1 MPNFEWEMGKLKKY
15 DLVLEDETTLE
26 VYGVSSAFA
35 DYRLAWELNQC
46 LDVNLTKSNEVY
58 GLRPNKAKEIASFR
72 YFSFFDEEYLT
83 RYYLI
88 KNKQEQGVFHP
99 ERPMI
104 DYFLVLRENFTFEKE
119 VLMLKLR
126 KINGIVAVFDFPA
139 EEFDMIAYLTS

>member
-1 MPNFEWEMGKLKKY
+1 MPNFEGEMTKVKKY

-26 VYGVSSAFA
+26 VYGVSCAFA

-46 LDVNLTKSNEVY
+46 LDLNLTKSNEVY
-58 GLRPNKAKEIASFR
+58 ELRPTKAKETVPFR
-72 YFSFFDEEYLT
+72 HFTYFDEEYLT

-104 DYFLVLRENFTFEKE
+104 DYFFVLRENFTFEKE
-119 VLMLKLR
+119 ELILKLR

>member
-1 MPNFEWEMGKLKKY
+1 MGKLKKY

-46 LDVNLTKSNEVY
+46 LDVNLTKSNEVFE
-58 GLRPNKAKEIASFR
+58 LRPNKAKELAAFR
-72 YFSFFDEEYLT
+72 YFSFFDEECLT

-104 DYFLVLRENFTFEKE
+104 DYFLILRENFTFEKE

>member
-1 MPNFEWEMGKLKKY
+1 MPNFEREMTKVKKY

-26 VYGVSSAFA
+26 VYGVSCAFA

-46 LDVNLTKSNEVY
+46 LDLNLTKSNEVY
-58 GLRPNKAKEIASFR
+58 ELRPTKAKETVPFR
-72 YFSFFDEEYLT
+72 HFTYFDEEYLT

-104 DYFLVLRENFTFEKE
+104 DYFFVLRENFTFEKE
-119 VLMLKLR
+119 ELILKLR
-126 KINGIVAVFDFPA
+126 KINGIIAVFDFPA

>member
-1 MPNFEWEMGKLKKY
+1 MPNFEREMGKLKKY

-58 GLRPNKAKEIASFR
+58 ELRPNKSKELAAFR
-72 YFSFFDEEYLT
+72 YFSFFDEECLT

-104 DYFLVLRENFTFEKE
+104 DYFLILRENFTFEKE

>member
-1 MPNFEWEMGKLKKY
+1 MGKLKKY

-58 GLRPNKAKEIASFR
+58 ELRPNKSKELAAFR
-72 YFSFFDEEYLT
+72 YFSFFDEECLT

-104 DYFLVLRENFTFEKE
+104 DYFLILRENFTFEKE

-126 KINGIVAVFDFPA
+126 KINGIVAVFDFPT

>member
-1 MPNFEWEMGKLKKY
+1 MPNFEREMAKLKKY

-26 VYGVSSAFA
+26 VYGVSCAVA

-46 LDVNLTKSNEVY
+46 LDVNLTKSKEVY
-58 GLRPNKAKEIASFR
+58 ELRPNTAKELTPFR
-72 YFSFFDEEYLT
+72 YFSFFDEECLT

-104 DYFLVLRENFTFEKE
+104 DYFLVLRENYTFEKE
-119 VLMLKLR
+119 VLILKLR

>member
-1 MPNFEWEMGKLKKY
+1 MPNFEREMTKVKKY

-26 VYGVSSAFA
+26 VYGVSCAFA

-46 LDVNLTKSNEVY
+46 LDLNLTKSNEVY
-58 GLRPNKAKEIASFR
+58 ELRPTKAKETVPFR
-72 YFSFFDEEYLT
+72 HFTYFDEEYLT

-104 DYFLVLRENFTFEKE
+104 DYFFVLRENFTFEKE
-119 VLMLKLR
+119 ELILKLR

>member
-1 MPNFEWEMGKLKKY
+1 MGKLKKY

-58 GLRPNKAKEIASFR
+58 ELRPNKSKELAAFR
-72 YFSFFDEEYLT
+72 YFSFFDEECLT

-104 DYFLVLRENFTFEKE
+104 DYFLILRENFTFEKE

>member
-1 MPNFEWEMGKLKKY
+1 MGKLKKY

-58 GLRPNKAKEIASFR
+58 ELRPNKAKELAAFR
-72 YFSFFDEEYLT
+72 YFSFFDEECLT

-104 DYFLVLRENFTFEKE
+104 DYFLILRENFTFEKE

>member
-1 MPNFEWEMGKLKKY
+1 MPNFEREMTKLKKY

-46 LDVNLTKSNEVY
+46 LDVNLTKSNEVFE
-58 GLRPNKAKEIASFR
+58 LRPNKAKELAAFR
-72 YFSFFDEEYLT
+72 YFSFFDEECLT

>member
-1 MPNFEWEMGKLKKY
+1 MTKVKKY

-26 VYGVSSAFA
+26 VYGVSCAFA

-46 LDVNLTKSNEVY
+46 LDLNLTKSNEVY
-58 GLRPNKAKEIASFR
+58 ELRPTKAKETVPFR
-72 YFSFFDEEYLT
+72 HFTYFDEEYLT

-99 ERPMI
+99 ERQMI
-104 DYFLVLRENFTFEKE
+104 DYFFVLRENFTFEKE
-119 VLMLKLR
+119 ELILKLR

>member
-1 MPNFEWEMGKLKKY
+1 MPNFEGEMTKVKKY
-15 DLVLEDETTLE
+15 DLVLEDWTTLE
-26 VYGVSSAFA
+26 VYRVSCAFA

-46 LDVNLTKSNEVY
+46 LDLNLTKSNEVY
-58 GLRPNKAKEIASFR
+58 ELRPTKAKETVPFR
-72 YFSFFDEEYLT
+72 HFTYFDEEYLT

-104 DYFLVLRENFTFEKE
+104 DYFFVLRENFTFEKE
-119 VLMLKLR
+119 ELILKLR

>member
-1 MPNFEWEMGKLKKY
+1 MPNFEREMAKLKKY

-26 VYGVSSAFA
+26 VYGVSCAFA

-58 GLRPNKAKEIASFR
+58 ELRPSKAKELAAFR
-72 YFSFFDEEYLT
+72 YFSFFDEECLT

-104 DYFLVLRENFTFEKE
+104 DYFLVLRENYTFEKE

>member
-1 MPNFEWEMGKLKKY
+1 MPNFEREMAKLKKY

-26 VYGVSSAFA
+26 VYGVSCAFA

-46 LDVNLTKSNEVY
+46 LDLNLTKSNEVY
-58 GLRPNKAKEIASFR
+58 ELRPNKAKETVPFR
-72 YFSFFDEEYLT
+72 HFTFFDEECLT

-104 DYFLVLRENFTFEKE
+104 DYFFVLRENFTFEKE
-119 VLMLKLR
+119 ELILKLR

>member
-58 GLRPNKAKEIASFR
+58 ELRPNKAKEIASFR

-126 KINGIVAVFDFPA
+126 KINGIVAVFGFPA

>member
-1 MPNFEWEMGKLKKY
+1 MGKLKKY

-58 GLRPNKAKEIASFR
+58 ELRPNKAKELAAFR
-72 YFSFFDEEYLT
+72 YFSFFDEECLT

-104 DYFLVLRENFTFEKE
+104 DYFLILRENFTFEKE

-126 KINGIVAVFDFPA
+126 KINGIVAVFDFPT

>member
-1 MPNFEWEMGKLKKY
+1 MPNFEGEMGKLKKY
-15 DLVLEDETTLE
+15 DLVLEDETSLE
-26 VYGVSSAFA
+26 VYGVSCAFA

-46 LDVNLTKSNEVY
+46 LDVNLTKSNEAFE
-58 GLRPNKAKEIASFR
+58 LRPNKAKELVSFR
-72 YFSFFDEEYLT
+72 HFSFFDEECLT

-104 DYFLVLRENFTFEKE
+104 DYFLVLRENYTFEKE

-126 KINGIVAVFDFPA
+126 KINGIVAVFDFPT
-139 EEFDMIAYLTS
+139 EEFEMIAYLTS

>member
-1 MPNFEWEMGKLKKY
+1 MPNFEREMTKVKKY

-26 VYGVSSAFA
+26 VYGVSCAFA

-46 LDVNLTKSNEVY
+46 LDLNLTKSNEVY
-58 GLRPNKAKEIASFR
+58 ELRPTKAKETVPFR
-72 YFSFFDEEYLT
+72 HFTYFDVEYLT

-104 DYFLVLRENFTFEKE
+104 DYFFVLRENFTFEKE
-119 VLMLKLR
+119 ELILKLR

>member
-1 MPNFEWEMGKLKKY
+1 MTKVKKY

-26 VYGVSSAFA
+26 VYGVSCAFA

-46 LDVNLTKSNEVY
+46 LDLNLTKSNEVY
-58 GLRPNKAKEIASFR
+58 ELRPTKAKETVPFR
-72 YFSFFDEEYLT
+72 HFTYFDEEYLT

-104 DYFLVLRENFTFEKE
+104 DYFFVLRENFTFEKE
-119 VLMLKLR
+119 ELILKLR